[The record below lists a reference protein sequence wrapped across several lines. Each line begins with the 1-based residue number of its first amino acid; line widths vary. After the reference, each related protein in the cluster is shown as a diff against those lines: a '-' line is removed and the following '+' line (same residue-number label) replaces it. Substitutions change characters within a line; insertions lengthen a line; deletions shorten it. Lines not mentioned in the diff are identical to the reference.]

1 MSIAT
6 VTCRAQLGLHAPV
19 VQVEVSLDSG
29 LPAFS
34 IVGLPATV
42 VKESKDRVRAAIGN
56 SNFEFP
62 AGRITI
68 NLSPADIPKRGGR
81 FDLPIALGILLASG
95 QVKIDPACPVGVEHR
110 EFYGE
115 LGLNGELRSVPGM
128 LLAAANAARVGHE
141 ILVPQANADEVR
153 VLLSAVA
160 EGESKSSVV
169 RSGASEAWSADY
181 IARLDGQTGG
191 RRSVGPVMRAA
202 NHLLAVCAHLDG
214 SIPLP
219 ILSPP
224 LQHTACWASDVA
236 LDLSDVRG
244 QVQAKRAL
252 TVAAAGSHSILM
264 RGPPGAGKS
273 MLAMRLPGLLPP
285 MTEAESLEV
294 AAIASVSGA
303 GFNVGSFGR
312 RPVRTPH
319 HTASAVSL
327 VGGGSIARPGE
338 ISLAHHGVLFLDELL
353 EYDRRAL
360 EALREPLES
369 GVVSIARATH
379 HTQYPAQFQLVAAMN
394 PCPCGRLGDPLGH
407 CRCTPAQIAQYL
419 GRVSAP
425 LLERFDIHLEVPRV
439 DLSDF
444 DESGLPS
451 ETSASVATRVMRA
464 REIQLS
470 RQGEANARLTDAQ
483 ISRLCSPDT
492 AGRAL
497 LDRAMGKFGFSA
509 RSRQRILKL
518 ARTIADLSGDT
529 GVNAQHLGEA
539 VGYRTLDRRPP
550 PPECHRGGG
559 GLSA

>member
-6 VTCRAQLGLHAPV
+6 VTCRAQLGLHAPL

-42 VKESKDRVRAAIGN
+42 VKESKDRVRAAIVN
-56 SNFEFP
+56 SNFDFP

-81 FDLPIALGILLASG
+81 FDLPIALGILLASR
-95 QVKIDPACPVGVEHR
+95 QVKIDPACPVDTERR

-128 LLAAANAARVGHE
+128 LLAAAHAARVGHE

-153 VLLSAVA
+153 VLLGAVA
-160 EGESKSSVV
+160 DGAGDPSVD
-169 RSGASEAWSADY
+169 GAGTSDFANPYGGSMS
-181 IARLDGQTGG
+181 RG
-191 RRSVGPVMRAA
+191 RRQRVGPAMRAA

-219 ILSPP
+219 ILSTP
-224 LQHTACWASDVA
+224 LPHTAHWISDAA

-244 QVQAKRAL
+244 QIQAKRAL

-303 GFNVGSFGR
+303 GFNIGSFGR

-327 VGGGSIARPGE
+327 VGGGSTARPGE

-407 CRCTPAQIAQYL
+407 CKCTPAQIAQYL

-444 DESGLPS
+444 DESSPPG
-451 ETSASVATRVMRA
+451 ETSVSVAARVVRA

-470 RQGEANARLTDAQ
+470 RQGKANARLTDAQ
-483 ISRLCSPDT
+483 MSRLCSPDT
-492 AGRAL
+492 AGRTL

-509 RSRQRILKL
+509 RTRQRILKL

-529 GVNAQHLGEA
+529 RVSAQHVSEA
-539 VGYRTLDRRPP
+539 ASYRTFDRRPLL
-550 PPECHRGGG
+550 PE
-559 GLSA
+559 